1 MPPKYLS
8 IEGHREC
15 LSSHF
20 SNPQDTFKSVCIP
33 KIQPKACLEDSWSKL
48 KELAENGKIG
58 MCNNDETKGT
68 IPTFMFMTKS

>member
-15 LSSHF
+15 LSSHI

-33 KIQPKACLEDSWSKL
+33 KIQPQACLGESWSKL
-48 KELAENGKIG
+48 KELAGNGKIKL
-58 MCNNDETKGT
+58 CNSEETKGI
-68 IPTFMFMTKS
+68 IPTFIFITKS